1 MSEQTLRSEMLL
13 GSDAL
18 ARLRRS
24 RVAVLGL
31 GGVGSWC
38 AEALARA
45 GVGAL
50 TLVDEDTVSES
61 NINRQCCALHSTIG
75 LPKAEVMAARVRD
88 INPGIAA
95 DARTERY
102 EAATRE
108 RFFDTEYD
116 YIADCIDLVSC
127 KVDLIRT
134 AHARG
139 IPIVS
144 ALGTGNKADASRF
157 ELCDISRT
165 SGCPLARVMRRELR
179 SAGITHHAVVF
190 SPAPALT
197 PEAAHGAEDRAR
209 SVRGTGGADMKSVWI
224 VLLCLL
230 GAAVLTALLVWYLE
244 QRMLARSLGRAPE
257 RADAQAAWEQ
267 HMLRKQGWTA
277 DSEPGSAALARARAG
292 LAAIQERPHEDV
304 FTPGLDG
311 ARLHARLYRVPN
323 AHATVILCHGYHS
336 RAEHDFGAQ
345 FPALYAS
352 GGCNLLLIDER
363 AHGLSEGK
371 CLTFGQL
378 ERYDIAQWVHWVRE
392 HSRVQRPIALYGV
405 SMGAAS
411 VLLAA
416 QLPELRGELACGVAD
431 CGYSSFELEVTDA
444 VHHAT
449 NAPCWLQGPLARA
462 CVRILR
468 RNGLDFDAVDTTPGM
483 AALDIPILFFHGD
496 ADTFVPLHHSERNLA
511 ACRREQRLI
520 VIPGAEHAMS
530 AQVDPERYRHP
541 EAESE
546 KEHRQ
551 VLFFAPENLLCL
563 TISEIYLTL

>member
-88 INPGIAA
+88 INPGIAV

-165 SGCPLARVMRRELR
+165 SGCPFARVMRRELR
-179 SAGITHHAVVF
+179 SAGITHNAVGG
-190 SPAPALT
+190 AC
-197 PEAAHGAEDRAR
+197 AARCRGCPQ
-209 SVRGTGGADMKSVWI
+209 VRGCSWRRRSCSICVRRRRRGYEARLGRAAVSAGRGGAD
-224 VLLCLL
+224 
-230 GAAVLTALLVWYLE
+230 GAARV
-244 QRMLARSLGRAPE
+244 
-257 RADAQAAWEQ
+257 
-267 HMLRKQGWTA
+267 
-277 DSEPGSAALARARAG
+277 
-292 LAAIQERPHEDV
+292 V
-304 FTPGLDG
+304 F
-311 ARLHARLYRVPN
+311 
-323 AHATVILCHGYHS
+323 
-336 RAEHDFGAQ
+336 
-345 FPALYAS
+345 
-352 GGCNLLLIDER
+352 
-363 AHGLSEGK
+363 
-371 CLTFGQL
+371 
-378 ERYDIAQWVHWVRE
+378 
-392 HSRVQRPIALYGV
+392 
-405 SMGAAS
+405 
-411 VLLAA
+411 
-416 QLPELRGELACGVAD
+416 
-431 CGYSSFELEVTDA
+431 
-444 VHHAT
+444 
-449 NAPCWLQGPLARA
+449 
-462 CVRILR
+462 
-468 RNGLDFDAVDTTPGM
+468 
-483 AALDIPILFFHGD
+483 
-496 ADTFVPLHHSERNLA
+496 
-511 ACRREQRLI
+511 
-520 VIPGAEHAMS
+520 
-530 AQVDPERYRHP
+530 
-541 EAESE
+541 
-546 KEHRQ
+546 
-551 VLFFAPENLLCL
+551 
-563 TISEIYLTL
+563 